1 MSLQGQTTLTDDE
14 KRTEARKHV
23 DYLEDFFE
31 QMQQNERTFVEQ
43 LANTFERFGDKTNI
57 SNKQL
62 FWLRDLVTKY

>member
-14 KRTEARKHV
+14 KRTEAKKHV
-23 DYLEDFFE
+23 DYLQDFFE

-43 LANTFERFGDKTNI
+43 LSERFDRFGDKTQI

-62 FWLRDLVTKY
+62 FWLRDLVLKY